1 MNYRT
6 LAQTCRSLSSTR
18 LDRLSRTNSELWPA
32 WALSTTAAAGI
43 LRPMH
48 LTSTMAESA
57 SKSVAI
63 PPGNFQKSRM
73 LWKHRTNW
81 AKTIMFHYSACQKR
95 TIGWAYEWESGLDLI
110 VFWWDRLLS
119 DPEFE
124 NRLKSRW
131 AELRENELR
140 TERMLADIDSL
151 ALYLDEAQER
161 NFRRWPI
168 LGGHVWPNTFV
179 GETYQEEV
187 EFLKGWLTERLAW
200 MDANIRK
207 GTFVRDE
214 SDMKVLI
221 TLD

>member
-1 MNYRT
+1 
-6 LAQTCRSLSSTR
+6 
-18 LDRLSRTNSELWPA
+18 
-32 WALSTTAAAGI
+32 
-43 LRPMH
+43 
-48 LTSTMAESA
+48 
-57 SKSVAI
+57 
-63 PPGNFQKSRM
+63 
-73 LWKHRTNW
+73 
-81 AKTIMFHYSACQKR
+81 
-95 TIGWAYEWESGLDLI
+95 
-110 VFWWDRLLS
+110 
-119 DPEFE
+119 
-124 NRLKSRW
+124 
-131 AELRENELR
+131 
-140 TERMLADIDSL
+140 MLADIDSL